1 MLKCIIVNELAQAT
15 QQLKTYINNI
25 PFLEFAGS
33 FNDPK
38 AALASMKKKPAD
50 LVILHIRRQE
60 QTAPPFIQV
69 FQMNAMVILTS
80 ANKEL
85 ALAGFENDAVDFLV
99 KPVLFERFYRAAEK
113 VYKRKYPQ
121 EQVKP
126 NPEKST
132 MNGGFIF
139 VKDSTRLVRIDLDD
153 ILYVMGLKNYVC
165 IQTKSHRFTSLLA
178 MKQIEELLPPH
189 RFIRVHRSYFV
200 ALDKIVSVEKQQ
212 IQLRDKLIPI
222 GNAYLSAFM
231 KKLTKMSNQ

>member
-1 MLKCIIVNELAQAT
+1 MLKCIIVNELTQAT
-15 QQLKTYINNI
+15 QLLKNYITKI
-25 PFLEFAGS
+25 PFLEFIGS
-33 FNDPK
+33 YNDPK
-38 AALASMKKKPAD
+38 AALVSLKKKPAD

-85 ALAGFENDAVDFLV
+85 ALAGFENDVVDFLV

-121 EQVKP
+121 EHTKP
-126 NPEKST
+126 NLEKST
-132 MNGGFIF
+132 ANGGFVFI
-139 VKDSTRLVRIDLDD
+139 KDSTRLVRVDLDD
-153 ILYVMGLKNYVC
+153 IFYIMGLKNYVC
-165 IQTKSHRFTSLLA
+165 IQTKSHRIISLLS
-178 MKQIEELLPPH
+178 MKQIEELLPSH

-212 IQLRDKLIPI
+212 IHLRDKVIPI
-222 GNAYLSAFM
+222 GNVYLPSFI
-231 KKLTKMSNQ
+231 KKLTKTGNQ

>member
-15 QQLKTYINNI
+15 QLLKNYINSI
-25 PFLEFAGS
+25 PFLEFNGAYS
-33 FNDPK
+33 DPK
-38 AALASMKKKPAD
+38 VALTALKKKPAD

-85 ALAGFENDAVDFLV
+85 ALAGFENDVVDFLV

-121 EQVKP
+121 DNTKP
-126 NPEKST
+126 NLEKST
-132 MNGGFIF
+132 ANGGFVFI
-139 VKDSTRLVRIDLDD
+139 KDSTRLVRVDLDD
-153 ILYVMGLKNYVC
+153 ILYITGLKNYVC
-165 IQTKSHRFTSLLA
+165 IQTKSHRIISLLS
-178 MKQIEELLPPH
+178 MKQIEELLPSH
-189 RFIRVHRSYFV
+189 RFIRVRRSYFV

-212 IQLRDKLIPI
+212 IHLRDKVIPI
-222 GNAYLSAFM
+222 GNVYLPSFI
-231 KKLTKMSNQ
+231 KKLTKAGNQ